1 LPPATAA
8 IELYCQSPYRDDRL
22 EGFCTTNLCWARL
35 HTGDVDGALLAAE
48 RGADRLASNAVTIAA
63 SPRALAYAI
72 RAHRG
77 GDSTAARAALAA
89 ASELSQSNP
98 DIHQPSAAFL
108 NASAAALAASGS

>member
-22 EGFCTTNLCWARL
+22 EGFCTTNLCWTRL
-35 HTGDVDGALLAAE
+35 HTGDVDGA
-48 RGADRLASNAVTIAA
+48 R
-63 SPRALAYAI
+63 
-72 RAHRG
+72 
-77 GDSTAARAALAA
+77 A